1 LPELKSPPHLNEG
14 ATNGKVFQMQ
24 NTFNQETLLHRQ
36 AEYAILE
43 NISEIRSLIEDIAHD
58 VVINT
63 LEVSG
68 ETERE
73 PNLLELDK
81 AGEIVYELLTK
92 TISTLKLHQL
102 DAQRTVL
109 AMESTIN
116 VEPDDEPL
124 VIFIHP
130 DNENAA

>member
-1 LPELKSPPHLNEG
+1 MRG
-14 ATNGKVFQMQ
+14 ANRKVFQMQ
-24 NTFNQETLLHRQ
+24 STLNRETLLHKQ

>member
-1 LPELKSPPHLNEG
+1 
-14 ATNGKVFQMQ
+14 
-24 NTFNQETLLHRQ
+24 
-36 AEYAILE
+36 
-43 NISEIRSLIEDIAHD
+43 
-58 VVINT
+58 
-63 LEVSG
+63 
-68 ETERE
+68 
-73 PNLLELDK
+73 LELDK

>member
-1 LPELKSPPHLNEG
+1 MQSTLNR
-14 ATNGKVFQMQ
+14 
-24 NTFNQETLLHRQ
+24 ETLLHKQ

-63 LEVSG
+63 LEASG

-102 DAQRTVL
+102 DAQRTAL

-116 VEPDDEPL
+116 VEPDEAPR
-124 VIFIHP
+124 VVFIGGEE
-130 DNENAA
+130 DAA

>member
-1 LPELKSPPHLNEG
+1 MKG

-24 NTFNQETLLHRQ
+24 NTLNQETLLHKQ

>member
-1 LPELKSPPHLNEG
+1 MKG

-24 NTFNQETLLHRQ
+24 NTLNQETLLHKQ

-124 VIFIHP
+124 VIFIGG